1 MKQEC
6 ADAIQQA
13 AGRQLSKAE
22 LDGIEERIRG
32 ALRELSMTDE
42 ANFLS
47 MPPNERYA
55 AAANLA
61 KEWMLR
67 DTVRAHEQA
76 LTEASRKAK
85 LFADTAAVK
94 PGLKGQVHYL
104 KNELVNIEQRTN
116 AVSANFFRQL
126 QGLHEADGGK
136 LFGMFQ
142 DPAKQRDIARG
153 LFGEATTPEAKR
165 AADSIKQLMN
175 TVAERF
181 QRAGLTL
188 NKREDYR
195 TPQPQDPMK
204 ASSAGKEQW
213 INDHMQWVDRRAY
226 VNADGTHMSDDQLRA
241 MLQESWRSIATD
253 GANKRGE
260 ASPSGGSALV
270 GGNKNAPRQLFFKN
284 SDAWSQAMQKYGRTS
299 NMYELIGAHVR
310 GMSKDI
316 AMAETFGRQADKNY
330 KQALAQAYE
339 ADHGS
344 LSGDNNFK
352 RLDTLR
358 NKTERLFDAYVNPE
372 RPQNASVANAM
383 ANLRGLIASTQLGS
397 LFGALPDLAG
407 IKMAANYSG
416 LPAMRVFRNLVD
428 GMAAGAE
435 KKDFLHKLG
444 VWQEGF
450 QHMQHRV
457 VEDGLNNG
465 WGNWLNE
472 LTHRMMGLN
481 AFDRGMR
488 SGIGRTVMDTLG
500 KFTREHDTLASAE
513 GEARMLQRRGV
524 TEDHW
529 AVWKKA
535 ELDKGYNGNERLLT
549 PESIYKIP
557 DAQLDPII
565 EQRVSQRNESLRAEI
580 EKRNEQTAR
589 EHGWLQSKQEN
600 FNELRDRAN
609 RALRLFDEQRQ
620 GKIDSASDSA
630 GAKAEL
636 LRARVEAAEVEHDI
650 AGYLRT
656 EKAQDRILAFLK
668 SVENGASVERKV
680 VRERVHADNM
690 TDAVVQRFQKTA
702 AVGERAAGAVEKYG
716 QDINRKAEELGARR
730 AQAEARIKAAEQRV
744 ADMQKSHD
752 ADILQR
758 AQAADKRFKGIAD
771 EITTAAEE
779 YRQRAAKRQEYADA
793 FQAKAGKVLAEE
805 RQRAKD
811 EAAEKLLEVA
821 YGEMQYG
828 ARGASPSTVE
838 DKVMLGTDKYVAG
851 TVAGELNRFMLQ
863 FKSVPLGVF
872 RQQWEA
878 AKSLDGWGAKT
889 AYMAKF
895 AAYSMMMGALA
906 TEVKALINGQNPR
919 NMNPDTPEGRK
930 FWMESLAAGGGLGI
944 YGDLF
949 ANGQTAAGA
958 GLETLFG
965 PGFSAMSDLVKEARQ
980 AVTDAENGESK
991 HPYALKAVQ
1000 WVRRNATPLMN
1011 LWYLKAAFNRL
1022 VYDNIQDTLAPGT
1035 SDKQR
1040 QRMEMRGA
1048 SYWWAPG
1055 ANSEMNTPDLSKAFE

>member
-153 LFGEATTPEAKR
+153 LFGEPTTPEAKR

-213 INDHMQWVDRRAY
+213 VNDHMQWADRRAY
-226 VNADGTHMSDDQLRA
+226 VNADGTRMSDDQLRS
-241 MLQESWRSIATD
+241 MLEESWRSIATD

-260 ASPSGGSALV
+260 APPSGGSALV

-299 NMYELIGAHVR
+299 NMYELLGAHVR

-339 ADHGS
+339 ADHGT
-344 LSGDNNFK
+344 LSGEKDFR

-372 RPQNASVANAM
+372 RPQNAGVANAM

-535 ELDKGYNGNERLLT
+535 ELDKGYSGNERLLT
-549 PESIYKIP
+549 PQAIYDIKDP
-557 DAQLDPII
+557 SVTLQMKDA
-565 EQRVSQRNESLRAEI
+565 
-580 EKRNEQTAR
+580 
-589 EHGWLQSKQEN
+589 
-600 FNELRDRAN
+600 
-609 RALRLFDEQRQ
+609 
-620 GKIDSASDSA
+620 
-630 GAKAEL
+630 
-636 LRARVEAAEVEHDI
+636 
-650 AGYLRT
+650 
-656 EKAQDRILAFLK
+656 
-668 SVENGASVERKV
+668 
-680 VRERVHADNM
+680 
-690 TDAVVQRFQKTA
+690 
-702 AVGERAAGAVEKYG
+702 
-716 QDINRKAEELGARR
+716 
-730 AQAEARIKAAEQRV
+730 
-744 ADMQKSHD
+744 
-752 ADILQR
+752 
-758 AQAADKRFKGIAD
+758 
-771 EITTAAEE
+771 
-779 YRQRAAKRQEYADA
+779 
-793 FQAKAGKVLAEE
+793 
-805 RQRAKD
+805 
-811 EAAEKLLEVA
+811 AAEKLLEVA

-878 AKSLDGWGAKT
+878 AKTLDGWGAKT

-906 TEVKALINGQNPR
+906 TEIKALINGQNPR

>member
-22 LDGIEERIRG
+22 LDGIEERVRG

-213 INDHMQWVDRRAY
+213 VNDHMQWVDRRAY
-226 VNADGTHMSDDQLRA
+226 VNADGTRMSDDQLRS
-241 MLQESWRSIATD
+241 MLEESWRSIATD

-260 ASPSGGSALV
+260 DSPARGGSALV
-270 GGNKNAPRQLFFKN
+270 GNSKNAPRQLFFKN

-316 AMAETFGRQADKNY
+316 AMAETFGRQAEKNY

-344 LSGDNNFK
+344 LSGEKNFR

-372 RPQNASVANAM
+372 RPQNASIANAM

-444 VWQEGF
+444 IWQEGF

-535 ELDKGYNGNERLLT
+535 ELDKGYSGNERLLT
-549 PESIYKIP
+549 PQAIYDIKDP
-557 DAQLDPII
+557 NVTLQMKDA
-565 EQRVSQRNESLRAEI
+565 
-580 EKRNEQTAR
+580 
-589 EHGWLQSKQEN
+589 
-600 FNELRDRAN
+600 
-609 RALRLFDEQRQ
+609 
-620 GKIDSASDSA
+620 
-630 GAKAEL
+630 
-636 LRARVEAAEVEHDI
+636 
-650 AGYLRT
+650 
-656 EKAQDRILAFLK
+656 
-668 SVENGASVERKV
+668 
-680 VRERVHADNM
+680 
-690 TDAVVQRFQKTA
+690 
-702 AVGERAAGAVEKYG
+702 
-716 QDINRKAEELGARR
+716 
-730 AQAEARIKAAEQRV
+730 
-744 ADMQKSHD
+744 
-752 ADILQR
+752 
-758 AQAADKRFKGIAD
+758 
-771 EITTAAEE
+771 
-779 YRQRAAKRQEYADA
+779 
-793 FQAKAGKVLAEE
+793 
-805 RQRAKD
+805 
-811 EAAEKLLEVA
+811 AAEKLLEVA

-863 FKSVPLGVF
+863 FKAVPLGVF

-878 AKSLDGWGAKT
+878 AKSLDGWGSKT

>member
-22 LDGIEERIRG
+22 LDGIEERVRG

-55 AAANLA
+55 AASNLA

-85 LFADTAAVK
+85 LFSDTAAVK
-94 PGLKGQVHYL
+94 PGIKGQVHHL
-104 KNELVNIEQRTN
+104 KNELVNIEQRVN

-126 QGLHEADGGK
+126 QGVHEADGGK

-142 DPAKQRDIARG
+142 DASKQRDIARG

-165 AADSIKQLMN
+165 AADSIKQLMD

-204 ASSAGKEQW
+204 ASAAGKEAW
-213 INDHMQWVDRRAY
+213 VNDHLQWVDRRAY
-226 VNADGTHMSDDQLRA
+226 VNADGTRMSEDQLRN
-241 MLQESWRSIATD
+241 MLEESWRSIATD

-260 ASPSGGSALV
+260 DSPARGGSALV
-270 GGNKNAPRQLFFKN
+270 GNNKNAPRQLFFKD

-316 AMAETFGRQADKNY
+316 AMAETFGRQAEKNY

-344 LSGDNNFK
+344 LSGEKNFR

-407 IKMAANYSG
+407 IKMAASYSG

-444 VWQEGF
+444 IWQEGF

-457 VEDGLNNG
+457 VEDGLQNG

-472 LTHRMMGLN
+472 LTHRTMGLN

-488 SGIGRTVMDTLG
+488 SGIGRTVLDTLG

-513 GEARMLQRRGV
+513 GEARMLQKRGV

-535 ELDKGYNGNERLLT
+535 ELDKGYSGDERLLT
-549 PESIYKIP
+549 PQAIYDIKDP
-557 DAQLDPII
+557 SVTPQMKDA
-565 EQRVSQRNESLRAEI
+565 
-580 EKRNEQTAR
+580 
-589 EHGWLQSKQEN
+589 
-600 FNELRDRAN
+600 
-609 RALRLFDEQRQ
+609 
-620 GKIDSASDSA
+620 
-630 GAKAEL
+630 
-636 LRARVEAAEVEHDI
+636 
-650 AGYLRT
+650 
-656 EKAQDRILAFLK
+656 
-668 SVENGASVERKV
+668 
-680 VRERVHADNM
+680 
-690 TDAVVQRFQKTA
+690 
-702 AVGERAAGAVEKYG
+702 
-716 QDINRKAEELGARR
+716 
-730 AQAEARIKAAEQRV
+730 
-744 ADMQKSHD
+744 
-752 ADILQR
+752 
-758 AQAADKRFKGIAD
+758 
-771 EITTAAEE
+771 
-779 YRQRAAKRQEYADA
+779 
-793 FQAKAGKVLAEE
+793 
-805 RQRAKD
+805 
-811 EAAEKLLEVA
+811 AAEKLLEVA

-851 TVAGELNRFMLQ
+851 TIAGELNRFMLQ

-895 AAYSMMMGALA
+895 AAYSMLMGALA

-919 NMNPDTPEGRK
+919 NMNVDTPEGRK
-930 FWMESLAAGGGLGI
+930 FWMEAMAAGGGLGI

-1055 ANSEMNTPDLSKAFE
+1055 ASSEMNTPDLAKAFE

>member
-22 LDGIEERIRG
+22 LDGIEERVRG

-61 KEWMLR
+61 KEWMMR

-126 QGLHEADGGK
+126 QGMHEADGGK

-213 INDHMQWVDRRAY
+213 VNDHMQWVDRRAY
-226 VNADGTHMSDDQLRA
+226 VNADGTRMSDDQLRS
-241 MLQESWRSIATD
+241 MLEESWRSIATD

-260 ASPSGGSALV
+260 DSPARGGSALV
-270 GGNKNAPRQLFFKN
+270 GNSKNAPRQLFFKN

-344 LSGDNNFK
+344 LSGDKNFK

-444 VWQEGF
+444 IWQEGF

-535 ELDKGYNGNERLLT
+535 ELDKGYSGNERLLT
-549 PESIYKIP
+549 PQAIYDIKDP
-557 DAQLDPII
+557 SVTPQMKDA
-565 EQRVSQRNESLRAEI
+565 
-580 EKRNEQTAR
+580 
-589 EHGWLQSKQEN
+589 
-600 FNELRDRAN
+600 
-609 RALRLFDEQRQ
+609 
-620 GKIDSASDSA
+620 
-630 GAKAEL
+630 
-636 LRARVEAAEVEHDI
+636 
-650 AGYLRT
+650 
-656 EKAQDRILAFLK
+656 
-668 SVENGASVERKV
+668 
-680 VRERVHADNM
+680 
-690 TDAVVQRFQKTA
+690 
-702 AVGERAAGAVEKYG
+702 
-716 QDINRKAEELGARR
+716 
-730 AQAEARIKAAEQRV
+730 
-744 ADMQKSHD
+744 
-752 ADILQR
+752 
-758 AQAADKRFKGIAD
+758 
-771 EITTAAEE
+771 
-779 YRQRAAKRQEYADA
+779 
-793 FQAKAGKVLAEE
+793 
-805 RQRAKD
+805 
-811 EAAEKLLEVA
+811 AAEKLLEVA

-851 TVAGELNRFMLQ
+851 TVAGELNRFTLQ
-863 FKSVPLGVF
+863 FKAVPLGVF

-930 FWMESLAAGGGLGI
+930 FWMEAMASGGGLGI

-1055 ANSEMNTPDLSKAFE
+1055 ASSEMNTPDLSKAFE

>member
-76 LTEASRKAK
+76 LTEASRKTK

-213 INDHMQWVDRRAY
+213 VNDHMQWVDRRAY

-339 ADHGS
+339 ADHGT
-344 LSGDNNFK
+344 LSGEKDFR

-372 RPQNASVANAM
+372 RPQNAGVANAM

-549 PESIYKIP
+549 PQSIYDIKDP
-557 DAQLDPII
+557 SVTLQMKDA
-565 EQRVSQRNESLRAEI
+565 
-580 EKRNEQTAR
+580 
-589 EHGWLQSKQEN
+589 
-600 FNELRDRAN
+600 
-609 RALRLFDEQRQ
+609 
-620 GKIDSASDSA
+620 
-630 GAKAEL
+630 
-636 LRARVEAAEVEHDI
+636 
-650 AGYLRT
+650 
-656 EKAQDRILAFLK
+656 
-668 SVENGASVERKV
+668 
-680 VRERVHADNM
+680 
-690 TDAVVQRFQKTA
+690 
-702 AVGERAAGAVEKYG
+702 
-716 QDINRKAEELGARR
+716 
-730 AQAEARIKAAEQRV
+730 
-744 ADMQKSHD
+744 
-752 ADILQR
+752 
-758 AQAADKRFKGIAD
+758 
-771 EITTAAEE
+771 
-779 YRQRAAKRQEYADA
+779 
-793 FQAKAGKVLAEE
+793 
-805 RQRAKD
+805 
-811 EAAEKLLEVA
+811 AAEKLLEVA

-878 AKSLDGWGAKT
+878 AKTLDGWGAKT

-906 TEVKALINGQNPR
+906 TEIKALINGQNPR

>member
-22 LDGIEERIRG
+22 LDGIEERVRG

-61 KEWMLR
+61 KEWMMR

-213 INDHMQWVDRRAY
+213 VNDHMQWVDRRAY
-226 VNADGTHMSDDQLRA
+226 VNADGTRMSDDQLRS
-241 MLQESWRSIATD
+241 MLEESWRSIATD

-260 ASPSGGSALV
+260 DSPARGGSALV
-270 GGNKNAPRQLFFKN
+270 GNSKNAPRQLFFKN

-344 LSGDNNFK
+344 LSGDKNFK

-444 VWQEGF
+444 IWQEGF

-549 PESIYKIP
+549 PQAIYDIKDP
-557 DAQLDPII
+557 SVTLQMKDA
-565 EQRVSQRNESLRAEI
+565 
-580 EKRNEQTAR
+580 
-589 EHGWLQSKQEN
+589 
-600 FNELRDRAN
+600 
-609 RALRLFDEQRQ
+609 
-620 GKIDSASDSA
+620 
-630 GAKAEL
+630 
-636 LRARVEAAEVEHDI
+636 
-650 AGYLRT
+650 
-656 EKAQDRILAFLK
+656 
-668 SVENGASVERKV
+668 
-680 VRERVHADNM
+680 
-690 TDAVVQRFQKTA
+690 
-702 AVGERAAGAVEKYG
+702 
-716 QDINRKAEELGARR
+716 
-730 AQAEARIKAAEQRV
+730 
-744 ADMQKSHD
+744 
-752 ADILQR
+752 
-758 AQAADKRFKGIAD
+758 
-771 EITTAAEE
+771 
-779 YRQRAAKRQEYADA
+779 
-793 FQAKAGKVLAEE
+793 
-805 RQRAKD
+805 
-811 EAAEKLLEVA
+811 AAEKLLEVA

-878 AKSLDGWGAKT
+878 AKTLDGWGAKT

-906 TEVKALINGQNPR
+906 TEIKALINGQNPR

>member
-22 LDGIEERIRG
+22 LDGIEERVRG

-61 KEWMLR
+61 KEWMMR

-126 QGLHEADGGK
+126 QGMHEADGGK

-213 INDHMQWVDRRAY
+213 VNDHMQWVDRRAY
-226 VNADGTHMSDDQLRA
+226 VNADGTRMSDDQLRS
-241 MLQESWRSIATD
+241 MLEESWRSIATD

-260 ASPSGGSALV
+260 DSPARGGSALV
-270 GGNKNAPRQLFFKN
+270 GNSKNAPRQLFFKN

-344 LSGDNNFK
+344 LSGDKNFK

-444 VWQEGF
+444 IWQEGF

-535 ELDKGYNGNERLLT
+535 ELDKGYSGNERLLT
-549 PESIYKIP
+549 PQAIYDIKDP
-557 DAQLDPII
+557 SVTPQMKDA
-565 EQRVSQRNESLRAEI
+565 
-580 EKRNEQTAR
+580 
-589 EHGWLQSKQEN
+589 
-600 FNELRDRAN
+600 
-609 RALRLFDEQRQ
+609 
-620 GKIDSASDSA
+620 
-630 GAKAEL
+630 
-636 LRARVEAAEVEHDI
+636 
-650 AGYLRT
+650 
-656 EKAQDRILAFLK
+656 
-668 SVENGASVERKV
+668 
-680 VRERVHADNM
+680 
-690 TDAVVQRFQKTA
+690 
-702 AVGERAAGAVEKYG
+702 
-716 QDINRKAEELGARR
+716 
-730 AQAEARIKAAEQRV
+730 
-744 ADMQKSHD
+744 
-752 ADILQR
+752 
-758 AQAADKRFKGIAD
+758 
-771 EITTAAEE
+771 
-779 YRQRAAKRQEYADA
+779 
-793 FQAKAGKVLAEE
+793 
-805 RQRAKD
+805 
-811 EAAEKLLEVA
+811 AAEKLLEVA

-863 FKSVPLGVF
+863 FKAVPLGVF

>member
-85 LFADTAAVK
+85 LFSDTAAVK
-94 PGLKGQVHYL
+94 PGVKGQVHYL
-104 KNELVNIEQRTN
+104 KNELVNIEQRVN

-126 QGLHEADGGK
+126 QGVHEADGGK

-142 DPAKQRDIARG
+142 DASKQRDIARG

-165 AADSIKQLMN
+165 AADSIKQLMD

-204 ASSAGKEQW
+204 ASAAGKEAW
-213 INDHMQWVDRRAY
+213 VNDHLQWVDRRAY
-226 VNADGTHMSDDQLRA
+226 VNADGTRMSEDQLRN
-241 MLQESWRSIATD
+241 MLEESWRSIATD

-260 ASPSGGSALV
+260 DSPSRGGSALV
-270 GGNKNAPRQLFFKN
+270 GNNKNAPRQLFFKD

-316 AMAETFGRQADKNY
+316 AMAETFGRQAEKNY

-344 LSGDNNFK
+344 LSGEKNFR

-407 IKMAANYSG
+407 IKMAASYSG

-444 VWQEGF
+444 IWQEGF

-457 VEDGLNNG
+457 VEDGLQNG

-472 LTHRMMGLN
+472 LTHRTMGLN

-488 SGIGRTVMDTLG
+488 SGIGRTVLDTLG

-513 GEARMLQRRGV
+513 GEARMLQKRGV

-535 ELDKGYNGNERLLT
+535 ELDKGYSGNERLLT
-549 PESIYKIP
+549 PQAIYDIKDP
-557 DAQLDPII
+557 SVTPQMKDA
-565 EQRVSQRNESLRAEI
+565 
-580 EKRNEQTAR
+580 
-589 EHGWLQSKQEN
+589 
-600 FNELRDRAN
+600 
-609 RALRLFDEQRQ
+609 
-620 GKIDSASDSA
+620 
-630 GAKAEL
+630 
-636 LRARVEAAEVEHDI
+636 
-650 AGYLRT
+650 
-656 EKAQDRILAFLK
+656 
-668 SVENGASVERKV
+668 
-680 VRERVHADNM
+680 
-690 TDAVVQRFQKTA
+690 
-702 AVGERAAGAVEKYG
+702 
-716 QDINRKAEELGARR
+716 
-730 AQAEARIKAAEQRV
+730 
-744 ADMQKSHD
+744 
-752 ADILQR
+752 
-758 AQAADKRFKGIAD
+758 
-771 EITTAAEE
+771 
-779 YRQRAAKRQEYADA
+779 
-793 FQAKAGKVLAEE
+793 
-805 RQRAKD
+805 
-811 EAAEKLLEVA
+811 AAEKLLEVA

-851 TVAGELNRFMLQ
+851 TIAGELNRFMLQ

-895 AAYSMMMGALA
+895 AAYSMLMGALA

-919 NMNPDTPEGRK
+919 NMNVDTPEGRK
-930 FWMESLAAGGGLGI
+930 FWMEAMAAGGGLGI

-1055 ANSEMNTPDLSKAFE
+1055 ASSEMNTPDLAKAFE

>member
-22 LDGIEERIRG
+22 LDGIEERVRG

-61 KEWMLR
+61 KEWMMR

-126 QGLHEADGGK
+126 QGMHEADGGK

-213 INDHMQWVDRRAY
+213 VNDHMQWVDRRAY
-226 VNADGTHMSDDQLRA
+226 VNADGTRMSDDQLRS
-241 MLQESWRSIATD
+241 MLEESWRSIATD

-260 ASPSGGSALV
+260 DSPARGGSALV
-270 GGNKNAPRQLFFKN
+270 GNSKNAPRQLFFKN

-344 LSGDNNFK
+344 LSGDKNFK

-444 VWQEGF
+444 IWQEGF

-535 ELDKGYNGNERLLT
+535 ELDKGYSGNERLLT
-549 PESIYKIP
+549 PQAIYDIKDP
-557 DAQLDPII
+557 NVTLQMKDA
-565 EQRVSQRNESLRAEI
+565 
-580 EKRNEQTAR
+580 
-589 EHGWLQSKQEN
+589 
-600 FNELRDRAN
+600 
-609 RALRLFDEQRQ
+609 
-620 GKIDSASDSA
+620 
-630 GAKAEL
+630 
-636 LRARVEAAEVEHDI
+636 
-650 AGYLRT
+650 
-656 EKAQDRILAFLK
+656 
-668 SVENGASVERKV
+668 
-680 VRERVHADNM
+680 
-690 TDAVVQRFQKTA
+690 
-702 AVGERAAGAVEKYG
+702 
-716 QDINRKAEELGARR
+716 
-730 AQAEARIKAAEQRV
+730 
-744 ADMQKSHD
+744 
-752 ADILQR
+752 
-758 AQAADKRFKGIAD
+758 
-771 EITTAAEE
+771 
-779 YRQRAAKRQEYADA
+779 
-793 FQAKAGKVLAEE
+793 
-805 RQRAKD
+805 
-811 EAAEKLLEVA
+811 AAEKLLEVA

-863 FKSVPLGVF
+863 FKAVPLGVF

-930 FWMESLAAGGGLGI
+930 FWMEAMASGGGLGI

-1055 ANSEMNTPDLSKAFE
+1055 ANSEMNTPDLSKTFE

>member
-175 TVAERF
+175 TVAERY

-213 INDHMQWVDRRAY
+213 VNDHMQWVDRRAY
-226 VNADGTHMSDDQLRA
+226 VNADGTRMSDDQLRS
-241 MLQESWRSIATD
+241 MLEESWRSIATD
-253 GANKRGE
+253 GANRRGE
-260 ASPSGGSALV
+260 DSLARGGSALV
-270 GGNKNAPRQLFFKN
+270 GNSKNAPRQLFFKN

-344 LSGDNNFK
+344 LSGDKNFK

-444 VWQEGF
+444 IWQEGF

-535 ELDKGYNGNERLLT
+535 ELDKGYSGNERLLT
-549 PESIYKIP
+549 PQAIYDIKDP
-557 DAQLDPII
+557 SVTLQMKDA
-565 EQRVSQRNESLRAEI
+565 
-580 EKRNEQTAR
+580 
-589 EHGWLQSKQEN
+589 
-600 FNELRDRAN
+600 
-609 RALRLFDEQRQ
+609 
-620 GKIDSASDSA
+620 
-630 GAKAEL
+630 
-636 LRARVEAAEVEHDI
+636 
-650 AGYLRT
+650 
-656 EKAQDRILAFLK
+656 
-668 SVENGASVERKV
+668 
-680 VRERVHADNM
+680 
-690 TDAVVQRFQKTA
+690 
-702 AVGERAAGAVEKYG
+702 
-716 QDINRKAEELGARR
+716 
-730 AQAEARIKAAEQRV
+730 
-744 ADMQKSHD
+744 
-752 ADILQR
+752 
-758 AQAADKRFKGIAD
+758 
-771 EITTAAEE
+771 
-779 YRQRAAKRQEYADA
+779 
-793 FQAKAGKVLAEE
+793 
-805 RQRAKD
+805 
-811 EAAEKLLEVA
+811 AAEKLLEVA